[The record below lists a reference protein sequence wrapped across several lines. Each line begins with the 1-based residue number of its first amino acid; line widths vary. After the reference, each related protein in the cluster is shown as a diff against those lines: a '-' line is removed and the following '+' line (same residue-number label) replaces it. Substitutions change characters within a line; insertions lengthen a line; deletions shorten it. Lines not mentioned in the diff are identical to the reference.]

1 MPRLPDLVLQ
11 TIFANLDFADLAKI
25 ACADKCFHAVAQT
38 TRGNKL
44 SFPLRDINSLWVSEE
59 DATSCRQWLQQN
71 LSRLDRVTTLQFS
84 SDVVGSLANEL
95 LGPRMLLPS
104 LRVLCCWGPVD
115 FQYSILLTQLESIS
129 IAAYFPASHFGSFDK
144 FKISHLFGHLVNLE
158 LLQITLTSVAKVRA
172 NRFTVEIDAK
182 CSQLVSLLDF
192 SCRVE
197 AGSENLLIVCG
208 PLTVFPKLQSCIID
222 NYQESAHAD
231 LVHYANFDM
240 PAAKKLFESI
250 PQQ

>member
-1 MPRLPDLVLQ
+1 
-11 TIFANLDFADLAKI
+11 
-25 ACADKCFHAVAQT
+25 
-38 TRGNKL
+38 
-44 SFPLRDINSLWVSEE
+44 
-59 DATSCRQWLQQN
+59 
-71 LSRLDRVTTLQFS
+71 
-84 SDVVGSLANEL
+84 
-95 LGPRMLLPS
+95 MLL
-104 LRVLCCWGPVD
+104 GPVD
-115 FQYSILLTQLESIS
+115 FQYSILPTQPESIS
-129 IAAYFPASHFGSFDK
+129 IAAYFPAGHFGSVDK
-144 FKISHLFGHLVNLE
+144 FKISQLFGHLVNLE

-172 NRFTVEIDAK
+172 NRFTVDIDAE

-222 NYQESAHAD
+222 KYQESANAD

-250 PQQ
+250 TQQ